1 MTQAR
6 AGAPTTSGRSAEFWG
21 YVMWSLAGLAI
32 LVPELIAVFA
42 IADWPTISATIGH
55 LETRHAWVRLVV
67 VFVIV
72 VLAYYA
78 VPQLA
83 RSPEEPAVIGGRRLT
98 ANGWATTDPE
108 AVGYHGMGGYL
119 VFAMSA
125 FAIGVV
131 FAAGA
136 RAMSP
141 DSFAGGYVLY
151 GIIAVVWVIAPSVL
165 AMFFAREVPFPT
177 LFRTLAYLGRRAPWL
192 AAVVLALLVILLIH
206 LAFYPWPQ
214 VGY

>member
-1 MTQAR
+1 MTEVV
-6 AGAPTTSGRSAEFWG
+6 AGAPTTRGRSAEFWG
-21 YVMWSLAGLAI
+21 YLMWGLAGLAI
-32 LVPELIAVFA
+32 LVPELVAVFA
-42 IADWPTISATIGH
+42 VADWPTISATIGH
-55 LETRHAWVRLVV
+55 LETRHDWVRLIV

-83 RSPEEPAVIGGRRLT
+83 KDPQTPCVVHGRQVTANGRLT
-98 ANGWATTDPE
+98 ANVAE
-108 AVGYHGMGGYL
+108 VGYQGMGGYL
-119 VFAMSA
+119 VFALAA
-125 FAIGVV
+125 FAFGVV

-136 RAMSP
+136 RAV
-141 DSFAGGYVLY
+141 DSDSYAGGYVLY
-151 GIIAVVWVIAPSVL
+151 GIIAVVWVILPSVL

-177 LFRTLAYLGRRAPWL
+177 LFRTLAYLGRRAHWL

-214 VGY
+214 LDY